1 MIKAESNRNLLA
13 GASVFARVLLLL
25 AIGLNVQALSG
36 CVESQFRLAPESRL
50 PNWFA
55 VPDGLRRQDVNV
67 TLTYYSAPW
76 GRRATLSITDAHGKI
91 LRSVKTSVEGTE
103 PKVIS
108 SIPGGSYP
116 MYEILKGDGITDVV
130 EHRFGGPVFYMT
142 DDSEVRRRLGVL

>member
-1 MIKAESNRNLLA
+1 MMEVDSNGNLLA
-13 GASVFARVLLLL
+13 GASVFARLLLLL
-25 AIGLNVQALSG
+25 AIGLSVQALSG

-50 PNWFA
+50 PKWFA
-55 VPDGLRRQDVNV
+55 VPDGLRRQDVSV

-76 GRRATLSITDAHGKI
+76 GRRATLSITDPHGKT
-91 LRSVKTSVEGTE
+91 LRSVRTTVEGSE

-116 MYEILKGDGITDVV
+116 MYEILRRDGITDVV

-142 DDSEVRRRLGVL
+142 DDSEVRRRLGVP